1 MVRQTATSLAPGRL
15 GDLPEPTWRSM
26 LERGLPQFA
35 GEAVAPVLVF
45 YAVWKMWALAP
56 AIAASTVVYLTLAA
70 WLMRRGHD
78 LTLIAVGAAFVVIQ
92 AVVGLASHSTTVYL
106 AQPVVLSALWG
117 VVFFVSIAI
126 GRPLIGVFASVWYP
140 FPAWFRASEPY
151 RREFGMQSFV
161 WGLVCLARAG
171 LRMWALLDS
180 GVGGFVVVSIVT
192 GTPLLAALVA
202 WSIWHARRTF
212 LRLDEP
218 APERESSSYG

>member
-1 MVRQTATSLAPGRL
+1 MRYGYWLPVFGGWLRNVEDEGMEASWDYVSRLAQ
-15 GDLPEPTWRSM
+15 RS
-26 LERGLPQFA
+26 EQIG
-35 GEAVAPVLVF
+35 
-45 YAVWKMWALAP
+45 Y
-56 AIAASTVVYLTLAA
+56 
-70 WLMRRGHD
+70 D

-202 WSIWHARRTF
+202 WGIWHARRTF